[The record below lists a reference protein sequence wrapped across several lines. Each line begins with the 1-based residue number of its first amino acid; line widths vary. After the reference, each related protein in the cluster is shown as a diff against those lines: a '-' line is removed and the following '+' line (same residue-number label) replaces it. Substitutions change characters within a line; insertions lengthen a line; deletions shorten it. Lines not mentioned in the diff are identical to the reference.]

1 MATTKDH
8 LNLGAAA
15 TVLMNSMEQV
25 THDGETLS
33 SDLGGSANAKQVPG
47 VVIKALYGSNKKVLL
62 M

>member
-1 MATTKDH
+1 MATTQDH

-25 THDGETLS
+25 THDRETLS
-33 SDLGGSANAKQVPG
+33 SDLGGSANTKQVPD